1 MARKNTRHVRA
12 ATPAAPSPALPA
24 SAPPRGAGAPV
35 GAPRRTA
42 QSGAV
47 RPGHC
52 RAGGGREGPSGAR
65 SGEGRGTGGWG
76 KRGETWCCSCHNAE
90 YLGFVCDPP
99 LLA

>member
-52 RAGGGREGPSGAR
+52 RAGGGREGPSGGAVW
-65 SGEGRGTGGWG
+65 GRPRDRRMGKAGGNLVLQLSQ
-76 KRGETWCCSCHNAE
+76 RRIFR
-90 YLGFVCDPP
+90 LR
-99 LLA
+99 L